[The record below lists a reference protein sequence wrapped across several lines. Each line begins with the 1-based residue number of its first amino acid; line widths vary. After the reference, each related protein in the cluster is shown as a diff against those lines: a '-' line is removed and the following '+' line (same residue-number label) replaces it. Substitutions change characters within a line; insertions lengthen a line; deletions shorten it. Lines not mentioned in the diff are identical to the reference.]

1 MPAFP
6 VLLYKQNTQKLKIM
20 KSMYLIPLLFALL
33 FSACGNNSE
42 TSKSDIANN
51 MANVN
56 SGDKTIKD
64 NKLKRYKVKS
74 GIVKYDIKINGK
86 VMGSTVTGSGT
97 EELYFKDWGDVEL
110 KKQDSKQVTKINIFG
125 QKKTEVQETHVID
138 KLDNGKSYHVDIKN
152 KTIFL
157 RRDPAMEMM
166 KTYNDGDV
174 VDPGKKMLESIG
186 GKIVGKEKV
195 LGYTCDVWEI
205 PGGKQWMYKG
215 LPLKLVMTVMGITT
229 SNTAVSAKF
238 NTNVPDSYFKLPDY
252 PIQKEDGYLNDNAY
266 AKDKAEMKKNAK
278 MMNNLTFEQY
288 KEMLKKDNPE
298 KFKNMS
304 DEELKIGY
312 QMMKKVAQKMSH

>member
-1 MPAFP
+1 MLIFP

-56 SGDKTIKD
+56 TNEKTTQK
-64 NKLKRYKVKS
+64 NTLKRYKLKS
-74 GIVKYDIKINGK
+74 GIVKFETKINGK

-97 EELYFKDWGDVEL
+97 EALYFKDWGDVEL
-110 KKQDSKQVTKINIFG
+110 KKQDSKQVTKINMFG
-125 QKKTEVQETHVID
+125 QKKTEVQETHVMD
-138 KLDNGKSYHVDIKN
+138 KLDNGKSYHVDMKN

-166 KTYNDGDV
+166 KTFNDGDV
-174 VDPGKKMLESIG
+174 VDPGKKMLESMG

-229 SNTAVSAKF
+229 THTAVSAKF

-252 PIQKEDGYLNDNAY
+252 PVQKEEGYQNDQAY
-266 AKDKAEMKKNAK
+266 AKDKVEMKKNAK
-278 MMNNLTFEQY
+278 MMSNMTYEQY
-288 KEMLKKDNPE
+288 KEMLKKDDPE
-298 KFKNMS
+298 EYKNMS
-304 DEELKIGY
+304 EKDMKMGY
-312 QMMKKVAQKMSH
+312 QLMKKMAQRMK